1 MSGAE
6 AIIVLGVISS
16 IIAIVDGTKKVY
28 DAATNPQGL
37 PAAFHEIANRL
48 PIIRTILSSAEQHI
62 KNKDVDESWC
72 KGVKAIINA
81 CEEKAKVLDMLF
93 HKAIPGEGDSRL
105 TRYYKAVKSYG
116 KGNEVETLM
125 KKMLEDVQLLASEH
139 GMKTVTKAQKDEIAQ
154 AIEEVSEVTPSVPD
168 DDATQP
174 GLIATNTGSGTQNN
188 AVGEHIA
195 QGEAR
200 MYVSGGGQMNFGK
213 D

>member
-1 MSGAE
+1 
-6 AIIVLGVISS
+6 
-16 IIAIVDGTKKVY
+16 
-28 DAATNPQGL
+28 
-37 PAAFHEIANRL
+37 
-48 PIIRTILSSAEQHI
+48 
-62 KNKDVDESWC
+62 
-72 KGVKAIINA
+72 
-81 CEEKAKVLDMLF
+81 MLF
-93 HKAIPGEGDSRL
+93 HKAIPGEGASRL

-125 KKMLEDVQLLASEH
+125 KKMLEDVQLLACEH
-139 GMKTVTKAQKDEIAQ
+139 GLKTVTKAQKDEIAQ

-174 GLIATNTGSGTQNN
+174 GLLATNTGSGTQNN